1 MPMPRLLKR
10 LSEKNLRKRTQSLDV
25 KAIDTEPVPPVP
37 PPKSPYR
44 YNSLEELPKGSGTPA
59 NPHPRSKAVEHPT
72 IEPRSDA
79 KTVAFPAHVGKH
91 EHNGPDE
98 LAELWTDLAK
108 KAPAEAS
115 KADKTL
121 EKIG

>member
-25 KAIDTEPVPPVP
+25 KAVETEPVPPVP

-44 YNSLEELPKGSGTPA
+44 YNSLEELP
-59 NPHPRSKAVEHPT
+59 NPHPRSKAVEYPT
-72 IEPRSDA
+72 VEPRSDT

-108 KAPAEAS
+108 KAPAEAT
-115 KADKTL
+115 KADKAL
-121 EKIG
+121 EQIG